1 MIAGKKNYGM
11 LDKILN
17 SENCGQGF
25 FVFSAFSALNMQGFY
40 C

>member
-17 SENCGQGF
+17 NENCGQGF
-25 FVFSAFSALNMQGFY
+25 LLSMLFLP
-40 C
+40 